1 VLIAAS
7 ATSPFI
13 VGSGVSPIIGLLAP
27 AWQLRSRWRPRIDE
41 QIKKEAGAAL
51 KAIGSRYR
59 TRSD

>member
-13 VGSGVSPIIGLLAP
+13 VASGVLPIIGLLELV
-27 AWQLRSRWRPRIDE
+27 WQLRSRCRVRIGE

>member
-1 VLIAAS
+1 M
-7 ATSPFI
+7 
-13 VGSGVSPIIGLLAP
+13 GSGVSPIIGLLAP